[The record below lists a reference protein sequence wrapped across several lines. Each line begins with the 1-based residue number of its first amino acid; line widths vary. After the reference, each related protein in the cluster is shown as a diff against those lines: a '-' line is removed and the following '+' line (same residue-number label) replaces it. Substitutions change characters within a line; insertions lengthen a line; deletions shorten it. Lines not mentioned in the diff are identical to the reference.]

1 MTENVMENADIMQD
15 PHGVYERLRAEG
27 PVHRAVLPK
36 SVPLFGGL
44 PVWVVASHAE
54 VRAALT
60 NPGLSTNLERMTP
73 LFAKHGTDSTH
84 GSFSIP
90 LAKHMLHADPPDHT
104 RMRALVNNAL
114 TARAVQ
120 KLRPRIEEITDELLD
135 RMAGRDVIELLDDF
149 AFPLPV
155 TVICEMF
162 GVPAAERAD
171 FTTWAKNLVSGPS
184 IDVVTQCQG
193 YMLEYLSR
201 LTADKRA
208 HPTDDILSA
217 LVQDQEFGRL
227 DDSEL
232 VPMAFLLLV
241 GGHETTSNLLGNGM
255 LCLLRDRPWLDALLA
270 DPSMWPDAIEE
281 LLRYDGPAKHGT
293 FRFTTTEVQLGGH
306 TIPADELILVSL
318 ISANRDKE
326 KWPDADVMD
335 LRRKPGQ
342 HMTFGHGIHYC
353 VGAPLAR
360 LEAHVAFAKLV
371 NRFPK
376 MELAGEPEELVWLA
390 STLVKGLTAL
400 PIRLNG

>member
-15 PHGVYERLRAEG
+15 PHGVYERLRAVG

-36 SVPLFGGL
+36 GVPLFGGL
-44 PVWVVASHAE
+44 PVWVVASHTE

-60 NPGLSTNLERMTP
+60 HPGLSTDLERMTP
-73 LFAKHGTDSTH
+73 LFAKHGADSTK

-104 RMRALVNNAL
+104 RMRNLVNTAL
-114 TARAVQ
+114 TSRAVR
-120 KLRPRIEEITDELLD
+120 KLQPRIEEITDDLLEKL
-135 RMAGRDVIELLDDF
+135 AGRDVVDLLDEF

-162 GVPAAERAD
+162 GVPAEDRAN

-184 IDVVTQCQG
+184 IELVTQSQG
-193 YMLEYLSR
+193 NMFEYLGK

-208 HPTDDILSA
+208 RPADDILST
-217 LVQDQEFGRL
+217 LVQDHEIGRL

-241 GGHETTSNLLGNGM
+241 GGHETTSNLLGNG
-255 LCLLRDRPWLDALLA
+255 LLSLLRDRPWFDALLA

-306 TIPADELILVSL
+306 TIPAGELVLVSL

-326 KWPDADVMD
+326 KWLDADVMN

-342 HMTFGHGIHYC
+342 HLTFGHGIHYC

-360 LEAHVAFAKLV
+360 LEAHIAFGKLLP
-371 NRFPK
+371 RFPK
-376 MELAGEPEELVWLA
+376 MELAVEPDDLVWRA
-390 STLVKGLTAL
+390 STLVKGLTTL
-400 PIRLNG
+400 PIRLKG